1 MLRAILIDPL
11 LRVISEVNV
20 DNDLQSF
27 YDILNIRSLA
37 MVNIDNTNSLYI
49 DDEGLLNN
57 DNSLFEIASYAQPLA
72 GRALVVAHNEEGETV
87 ETTLDIDQIRSMV
100 GWVDDQTP
108 EEVLEA
114 NPPQVTSFDSFEEF
128 MEEMMFANS
137 TDKRLDEHI
146 TATQRLLNGD
156 DGE

>member
-27 YDILNIRSLA
+27 YDILNIRTLA

-49 DDEGLLNN
+49 DDNGLLNN

-72 GRALVVAHNEEGETV
+72 GRALVVAHNEEGETI
-87 ETTLDIDQIRSMV
+87 ETTLNIDQIRAMV

-114 NPPQVTSFDSFEEF
+114 NPPKIYSWDKDGNFKEE
-128 MEEMMFANS
+128 
-137 TDKRLDEHI
+137 
-146 TATQRLLNGD
+146 LL
-156 DGE
+156 

>member
-1 MLRAILIDPL
+1 MLRAILIDPF

-27 YDILNIRSLA
+27 YDILNIRTLA

-49 DDEGLLNN
+49 DDNGLLNN

-72 GRALVVAHNEEGETV
+72 GRALVVAHNEEGETI
-87 ETTLDIDQIRSMV
+87 ETTLNIDQIRAMV

-114 NPPQVTSFDSFEEF
+114 NPPKIYSWDKDGNFKEE
-128 MEEMMFANS
+128 
-137 TDKRLDEHI
+137 
-146 TATQRLLNGD
+146 LL
-156 DGE
+156 

>member
-1 MLRAILIDPL
+1 MLRAILIDPF

-57 DNSLFEIASYAQPLA
+57 SNSLFKIASYAQPLA
-72 GRALVVAHNEEGETV
+72 GSALVVAHNEEGETV
-87 ETTLDIDQIRSMV
+87 ETTLSIDQIRSMV
-100 GWVDDQTP
+100 EWVDYVTP

-114 NPPQVTSFDSFEEF
+114 NPPKIYSWDKEGNFKEEI
-128 MEEMMFANS
+128 
-137 TDKRLDEHI
+137 L
-146 TATQRLLNGD
+146 
-156 DGE
+156 

>member
-1 MLRAILIDPL
+1 MLRAILIDPF

-27 YDILNIRSLA
+27 YDILNIRTLA

-49 DDEGLLNN
+49 DDNGLLNDN
-57 DNSLFEIASYAQPLA
+57 NSLFEIASYAQPLA

-108 EEVLEA
+108 EEVLKA
-114 NPPQVTSFDSFEEF
+114 NPPKIYSWDKEGNFKEEI
-128 MEEMMFANS
+128 
-137 TDKRLDEHI
+137 L
-146 TATQRLLNGD
+146 
-156 DGE
+156 

>member
-27 YDILNIRSLA
+27 YDILNIRTLA

-57 DNSLFEIASYAQPLA
+57 DNSLFEIASYPQPLA
-72 GRALVVAHNEEGETV
+72 GRALVVAHNEEGETI
-87 ETTLDIDQIRSMV
+87 ETTLNIDQIRAMV

-114 NPPQVTSFDSFEEF
+114 NPPKIYSWDKEGNFKEEI
-128 MEEMMFANS
+128 
-137 TDKRLDEHI
+137 L
-146 TATQRLLNGD
+146 
-156 DGE
+156 

>member
-1 MLRAILIDPL
+1 MLRAILIDPF

-37 MVNIDNTNSLYI
+37 IVNIDNTNSLYI
-49 DDEGLLNN
+49 DDEGLLK
-57 DNSLFEIASYAQPLA
+57 DHNSLFEIASYTVPLA
-72 GRALVVAHNEEGETV
+72 GRALVVAHNEEGETI
-87 ETTLDIDQIRSMV
+87 ETTLNIDQIRAMV

-114 NPPQVTSFDSFEEF
+114 NPPRVISFENDEDF
-128 MEEMMFANS
+128 IDFLNS
-137 TDKRLDEHI
+137 DPETRVYK
-146 TATQRLLNGD
+146 
-156 DGE
+156 

>member
-57 DNSLFEIASYAQPLA
+57 SNSLFKIASYAVPLA

-114 NPPQVTSFDSFEEF
+114 NPPKIYSWDKEGNFKEEI
-128 MEEMMFANS
+128 
-137 TDKRLDEHI
+137 L
-146 TATQRLLNGD
+146 
-156 DGE
+156 

>member
-1 MLRAILIDPL
+1 MLRAILIDPF

-37 MVNIDNTNSLYI
+37 IVNIDNTNSLYI
-49 DDEGLLNN
+49 DDEGLLNDN
-57 DNSLFEIASYAQPLA
+57 NSLFEIASYAQPLA

-87 ETTLDIDQIRSMV
+87 ETTLDIDQIRAMV

-114 NPPQVTSFDSFEEF
+114 NPPRVISFENDEDF
-128 MEEMMFANS
+128 IDFLNS
-137 TDKRLDEHI
+137 DPETRVYKD
-146 TATQRLLNGD
+146 
-156 DGE
+156 